1 MHIVSI
7 ARAESQ
13 GLTEEAVTASTTT
26 GRHDHA
32 EGLRRVA
39 ARSAATSRAEAMAST
54 LRGVWE
60 RLGGPQRAGLKTRLV
75 DVAVEDFGVKGAVL
89 ALQPQAS
96 PHITCGPKQA
106 GICNVVARVK
116 GKDLTNEAGT
126 ATTTSHADRAEGL
139 REVAATTA
147 AAALAEAMAST
158 LRGMREHLGGPEG
171 AGRTKGRARD
181 GRSGSLSPLGSC
193 FEWLFR

>member
-1 MHIVSI
+1 
-7 ARAESQ
+7 
-13 GLTEEAVTASTTT
+13 
-26 GRHDHA
+26 
-32 EGLRRVA
+32 
-39 ARSAATSRAEAMAST
+39 MAST

-89 ALQPQAS
+89 ALQ
-96 PHITCGPKQA
+96 
-106 GICNVVARVK
+106 ICNVVARVK

-126 ATTTSHADRAEGL
+126 ATT
-139 REVAATTA
+139 TTA